1 MTRSTLHLVV
11 VASGLAMAA
20 GAAEA
25 APPTAVGAGE
35 GEVAI
40 VAWPGYIERGESD
53 KSYDWVTG
61 FEKQTG
67 CKVSVK
73 IAAISEEMVSLMNAG
88 GYDLLTAS
96 GDATMRLIRCVT
108 VQELNTA

>member
-1 MTRSTLHLVV
+1 MT
-11 VASGLAMAA
+11 AA
-20 GAAEA
+20 GIG
-25 APPTAVGAGE
+25 VGAAFAQADMLQKVGPGE

-53 KSYDWVTG
+53 KNYDWVTG

-73 IAAISEEMVSLMNAG
+73 IANSSDEMVSLMNAG

-96 GDATMRLIRCVT
+96 GDATMRLIRGGT
-108 VQELNTA
+108 VQELNTALIPSY